1 MVGGPALNGV
11 EKKAARLDGRGGSDK
26 GKVAGCSLWRRVSKV
41 SKRHRIREGG
51 ALSPELLSPVGKSE
65 SRY

>member
-41 SKRHRIREGG
+41 SK
-51 ALSPELLSPVGKSE
+51 
-65 SRY
+65 

>member
-1 MVGGPALNGV
+1 MNGV

-26 GKVAGCSLWRRVSKV
+26 GKVVSCSLWRRV

-51 ALSPELLSPVGKSE
+51 ALSPELLSHVGKSE